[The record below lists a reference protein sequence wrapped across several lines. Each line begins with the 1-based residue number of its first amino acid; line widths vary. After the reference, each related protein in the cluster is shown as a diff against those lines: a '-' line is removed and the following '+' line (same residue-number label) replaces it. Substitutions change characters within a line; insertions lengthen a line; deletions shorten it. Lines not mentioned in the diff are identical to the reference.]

1 MFNDILLT
9 DNISFILVF
18 LGGIFSFFSP
28 CIIPLLPVYMSYL
41 SGNTATTDDQGNIS
55 YNQKKVFTHTRL
67 LYTSIISINYIKKF
81 LQYIRNI
88 KNIKNKFKIAR

>member
-41 SGNTATTDDQGNIS
+41 SGNTAVTDENGNIS
-55 YNQKKVFTHTRL
+55 YNQKKYLFIPSFLFLVYL
-67 LYTSIISINYIKKF
+67 LLF
-81 LQYIRNI
+81 LS
-88 KNIKNKFKIAR
+88 